1 MLFRSRIVMVAD
13 SHNQW
18 YTAAGVGIANNSLV
32 PGQPV
37 IYVNVIP
44 LPGETDNPFQ
54 DGIYTRY
61 VCNKQN
67 DSYIINLLNT
77 VQQSYTIFITYN
89 NSGVINQT
97 SISSSSNSLSQV
109 ISLTNV
115 VNLTVYDSNGI
126 RCSMANDGILFL
138 PFNIFNGS
146 FTDGFSNIFA
156 KIIMLF
162 TVIVGAIIPYMLI
175 ITFIFNDVFHVL
187 TPNDL
192 GIITAIVAITGIANN
207 VFASEKGIKNMVLV
221 MAICVT
227 YLMLLY
233 THTQSYI
240 STEISQ
246 VTTIFQHIADL
257 ANATELSDQI
267 IGIGLLAVDLF
278 VVVLTLPI
286 VAVGLLK
293 MVLFYIMPASI
304 FNPLGIVFTFV
315 GYGAVIFYYIKAYEV
330 ITNKFRGV

>member
-1 MLFRSRIVMVAD
+1 MVAD
-13 SHNQW
+13 SRNQW

-44 LPGETDNPFQ
+44 LPGETDNPFEE
-54 DGIYTRY
+54 GIYTRY
-61 VCNKQN
+61 VCNRQN
-67 DSYIINLLNT
+67 DSYVINLLNT
-77 VQQSYTIFITYN
+77 VQQTYTVFITYN

-126 RCSMANDGILFL
+126 RCSMRNEGVLFL
-138 PFNIFNGS
+138 PFNIFDGS
-146 FTDGFSNIFA
+146 FTDGFSNMFA
-156 KIIMLF
+156 KLILMF
-162 TVIVGAIIPYMLI
+162 TVVVAAIIPYMLI
-175 ITFIFNDVFHVL
+175 ITFILNDVFHVL

-192 GIITAIVAITGIANN
+192 GIMTAIIAITGIANN
-207 VFASEKGIKNMVLV
+207 IFANEKGIKNMVLV

-246 VTTIFQHIADL
+246 VTSIFQHIADL

-278 VVVLTLPI
+278 VVVITLPL

-293 MVLFYIMPASI
+293 MILFYIMPPSI
-304 FNPLGIVFTFV
+304 FSPLGIVFTFV